1 MFEEYLYCLNQR
13 CISYYGTG
21 RFELRGYAADLYFR
35 VITYSYVRDRY
46 LPVRS
51 LNQNLTYAR
60 LVSPLN
66 YIRIR
71 AVLSR
76 IRLSTEN
83 YCPTPCPNMTDA
95 W

>member
-1 MFEEYLYCLNQR
+1 MR
-13 CISYYGTG
+13 
-21 RFELRGYAADLYFR
+21 RFELRICVTIQSADLYFR
-35 VITYSYVRDRY
+35 VITYPYIPDHY
-46 LPVRS
+46 LLVRS

-66 YIRIR
+66 YIRIG
-71 AVLSR
+71 AMPSR

-83 YCPTPCPNMTDA
+83 YCSTPCPNMTDA